1 MYELVLLMRLEQFHG
16 ISLSMNLHLQVSFY
30 NMMTEDAISVAISRM
45 KPSICVLDP
54 VPVKLFGVSVQS
66 LSQETT
72 IITKHFLSLELH
84 DENCA

>member
-1 MYELVLLMRLEQFHG
+1 MVMRLEQFHV
-16 ISLSMNLHLQVSFY
+16 ISLSMNLHLQVSFD

-54 VPVKLFGVSVQS
+54 VPVKLFRIGVQC

-72 IITKHFLSLELH
+72 VITKHSLSLEPH
-84 DENCA
+84 D